1 MRKCLKCYHVNPL
14 TPSGDSCPSCGAIYA
29 KVEAAVREA
38 QARPSARPTTAPS
51 REAGRS
57 TLGDQS
63 RLPQQEPF
71 VNVLR
76 RESAYLTYRTVMR
89 WMYGFVLLICAGTAI
104 AGLFAEGTAVK
115 LLSISTALLVALG
128 ATVVRDSVVMLADL
142 SDATIRLAERA
153 DREDRHD

>member
-1 MRKCLKCYHVNPL
+1 M
-14 TPSGDSCPSCGAIYA
+14 
-29 KVEAAVREA
+29 
-38 QARPSARPTTAPS
+38 
-51 REAGRS
+51 
-57 TLGDQS
+57 
-63 RLPQQEPF
+63 
-71 VNVLR
+71 NVLR